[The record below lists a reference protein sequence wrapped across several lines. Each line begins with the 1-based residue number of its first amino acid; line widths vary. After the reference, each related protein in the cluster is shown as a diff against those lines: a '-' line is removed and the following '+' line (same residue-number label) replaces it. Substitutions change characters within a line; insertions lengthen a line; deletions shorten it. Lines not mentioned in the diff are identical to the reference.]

1 MRARRRM
8 SVLTWA
14 LTAALVA
21 GMVLPAVASAAA
33 RVRLRVE
40 GQNATIF
47 TGNVTTAQ
55 TVITDSVGATHTLD
69 GKALC
74 ALDEAARL
82 GAFTYVVKDF
92 GFGLLV
98 DAIAGEANPAVPAP
112 PYPGWVYRVNM
123 TSPSVGAGD
132 YEPADGDEV
141 LFAYGPSWDASPTSV
156 RLSSSTVAVGTTLTV
171 TAMQHDM
178 GGSPSVLPEA
188 IIHIGSTVA
197 TADANGVA
205 TLRLTR
211 VGAYGVRTEKDGYI
225 RSAVRYARAL
235 FPSTIAGFVV
245 GPTPVRPLTTIIARG
260 RLVSNGAA
268 LRGRLVRL
276 ERAFSLGGPWQVVRV
291 TSTRAD
297 GTFVVGTVAG
307 RTAFYRS
314 RFFGD
319 ATHLPVVSAPRR
331 VLVVR

>member
-1 MRARRRM
+1 M
-8 SVLTWA
+8 
-14 LTAALVA
+14 VA
-21 GMVLPAVASAAA
+21 PAVASAAA

-92 GFGLLV
+92 GFGIYV
-98 DAIAGEANPAVPAP
+98 SNIAGENEVLIP
-112 PYPGWVYRVNM
+112 PYPGWLYRVNM
-123 TSPSVGAGD
+123 TSPSVGAD
-132 YEPADGDEV
+132 TYEPADGDEI
-141 LFAYGPSWDASPTSV
+141 LYYYGTYDASPTSV
-156 RLSSSTVAVGTTLTV
+156 QLSSSTLAVGTTLTV

-188 IIHIGSTVA
+188 VIHIGSTTA

-205 TLRLTR
+205 ALKLSR
-211 VGAYGVRTEKDGYI
+211 VGTYGVRAEKEGPYI
-225 RSAVRYARAL
+225 RSALRYARAL
-235 FPSTIAGFVV
+235 YRSTLVGFAV
-245 GPTPVRPLTTIIARG
+245 GPTPVRPLRTIVARG

-276 ERAFSLGGPWQVVRV
+276 ERSASASGPWQVVRV
-291 TSTRAD
+291 TATRPD
-297 GTFVVGTVAG
+297 GTFAVAVAAG
-307 RTAFYRS
+307 RTAFYRA
-314 RFFGD
+314 RFLGD
-319 ATHLPVVSAPRR
+319 VTHLPAVSASRR
-331 VLVVR
+331 VVVIR